1 MSLTIKNKLY
11 ALLCIPLLIMS
22 LFFITSLFNTEES
35 VLETESN
42 NVQEKVSKLLNDNL
56 KNQVD
61 TVTRSISYDYERT
74 KQENIEAQLVAEIT
88 TFKNTIERFYR
99 ESSSTAEAETII
111 YAFIN
116 QYRWDNGRYIFAYD
130 ATSIINKANG
140 TNKSILGTS
149 SFDKQDTNGNYYAR
163 NIVSSAKNNQV
174 GFTSYHFLNPKTNQS
189 EEKLTA
195 SVYFEPLNL
204 VIATGEYISA
214 LKEDGYQAALNTISS
229 SKYGQNGYFWVQDR
243 NGKILAHPDSS
254 IIGTVIPSTT
264 KKVADIIE
272 GKPEV
277 FTKIVHTNPT
287 TKEQETKFVYARN
300 IFPEW
305 GWTIA
310 TGTYDSDVTSIQ
322 EGLTSA
328 TAEIFSDKVYMSIS
342 IATALLI
349 VALLVAAFSISKI
362 VKGLVILKERID
374 TLSTGEADL
383 TSRIEITSRDELG
396 DIGNSVNNFIV
407 YLQSMILEISQ
418 ASSHITEGVKQLNVQ
433 SEQNN
438 QALIQHASETDQVVT
453 AITEMSSTADTV
465 AQSATETAANTQ
477 KANDE
482 ALMAKNDVLEAS
494 NSMTLLVDEV
504 DTASSSINTMNEN
517 TLQVVNVL
525 GVIGEIA
532 DQTNLLALNAAIE
545 AARAGEQG
553 RGFAVVADEVRSLA
567 ARTQTST
574 AEINEIL
581 LKLRQD
587 ASNAVAAMEITKE
600 SCVRTAENAG
610 RVSNSLDSMTG
621 SIVEINDLSTQIATA
636 SEEQSL
642 VTEEVSR
649 SMNNIREMVHD
660 LTQNGQSTVDS
671 TQSLAA
677 ANTQLSVLVS
687 KFKLQ

>member
-1 MSLTIKNKLY
+1 MLEI
-11 ALLCIPLLIMS
+11 
-22 LFFITSLFNTEES
+22 FF
-35 VLETESN
+35 
-42 NVQEKVSKLLNDNL
+42 
-56 KNQVD
+56 
-61 TVTRSISYDYERT
+61 
-74 KQENIEAQLVAEIT
+74 
-88 TFKNTIERFYR
+88 
-99 ESSSTAEAETII
+99 
-111 YAFIN
+111 
-116 QYRWDNGRYIFAYD
+116 
-130 ATSIINKANG
+130 
-140 TNKSILGTS
+140 
-149 SFDKQDTNGNYYAR
+149 
-163 NIVSSAKNNQV
+163 
-174 GFTSYHFLNPKTNQS
+174 
-189 EEKLTA
+189 
-195 SVYFEPLNL
+195 
-204 VIATGEYISA
+204 
-214 LKEDGYQAALNTISS
+214 
-229 SKYGQNGYFWVQDR
+229 QNGGAGLLR
-243 NGKILAHPDSS
+243 
-254 IIGTVIPSTT
+254 
-264 KKVADIIE
+264 
-272 GKPEV
+272 
-277 FTKIVHTNPT
+277 
-287 TKEQETKFVYARN
+287 R
-300 IFPEW
+300 
-305 GWTIA
+305 
-310 TGTYDSDVTSIQ
+310 GTYDSDVTSIQ

-349 VALLVAAFSISKI
+349 LALLVAAFSISKI

-396 DIGNSVNNFIV
+396 DISNSVNNFIV